1 MTTND
6 RASDGPE
13 HHRHGNEHAHDHNY
27 ESAFQDPNEP
37 EEAEEI
43 HPATKQDVEV
53 YIRTYSTM
61 LRSSGEVKIKALV
74 QAHLNADSA
83 LHVNAR
89 SKAPDMSAFVYCVQR
104 LPACI
109 MHVRRVLLGQ
119 SAEVFRKH
127 GFDVEQ
133 WEPVTAPGRRRHWFW
148 DGKDTLAVYVS
159 SASDVDDLI
168 PTLTGF
174 QIEWNKFHHL
184 LNEEANTRELLVA
197 LHNTPPALYEE
208 VIKVLQSRLLITP
221 ESWDRLRAV
230 WRERMFENLLIMAE
244 AEKSFTVRMLGGSYI
259 GYAKATNQWWT
270 PVNEVLQAR
279 DLYDRPVYFVSSN
292 THSLVNLLGG
302 SVLRIR
308 SQVED
313 FIRRGRDSQL
323 LTEYNKMMRGEV
335 RASLENLL
343 YYASRHFYT
352 ETEAGREALRRRP
365 QEEEERGIYHI
376 PSRVG
381 MPIDVQ
387 VIELARL
394 DPADFDP
401 RVQLEGLERL
411 RDSRA
416 IILNIDYPLGLAAYY
431 IFVQVAEG
439 LENIKGVY
447 VLGKAATLNGRIGD
461 VMISDSVLDEHTQN
475 IYWLDNCFTARHVA
489 PFLIYGSVLD
499 NQKAVS
505 VKGTYLQNRPYLD
518 FYYRENYT
526 VVEMEAGP
534 YLNALYEYTHPTR
547 HPTGEHINFTRLPFD
562 LGFLHYASDTPFT
575 RGKNLGAIRLAYLG
589 MDSAYATSVAIVRR
603 ILEQELAHL
612 SAPVPRPDGRSDE
625 KVARPRKAPVAAPS
639 GR

>member
-1 MTTND
+1 MTSQD
-6 RASDGPE
+6 KIPDDPGHPQ
-13 HHRHGNEHAHDHNY
+13 HQGY
-27 ESAFQDPNEP
+27 EAFRDPNEP
-37 EEAEEI
+37 DEEEQEI

-74 QAHLNADSA
+74 PAHLNADSA
-83 LHVNAR
+83 LHINAR

-109 MHVRRVLLGQ
+109 MYVRRVLLGQ

-127 GFDVEQ
+127 GFNVEQ
-133 WEPVTAPGRRRHWFW
+133 WEPVSAPGRRRHWFW
-148 DGKDTLAVYVS
+148 DGKSTLAVYVS

-174 QIEWNKFHHL
+174 QIEWNKFHRL
-184 LNEEANTRELLVA
+184 LNEEPNTRELLQA
-197 LHNTPPALYEE
+197 LRNTPPALYEE
-208 VIKVLQSRLLITP
+208 VIKVLQNRLLITQ

-270 PVNEVLQAR
+270 PVSELLMERN
-279 DLYDRPVYFVSSN
+279 LYDRPVYFVSSN

-302 SVLRIR
+302 SVLRDRDRVEEFIR
-308 SQVED
+308 S
-313 FIRRGRDSQL
+313 GRDPQL
-323 LTEYNKMMRGEV
+323 LVEYNKMRRGEV

-343 YYASRHFYT
+343 YYASRHYYT
-352 ETEAGREALRRRP
+352 DTEAGREALRRRP
-365 QEEEERGIYHI
+365 LEEEERGIYHI

-387 VIELARL
+387 IMELARL
-394 DPADFDP
+394 DPSDFDP
-401 RVQLEGLERL
+401 RVRMDGLERL
-411 RDSRA
+411 KQSRA

-439 LENIKGVY
+439 LETIRGVY

-475 IYWLDNCFTARHVA
+475 IYWLDNCFTAQDVA
-489 PFLIYGSVLD
+489 PFLVYGSVLD

-603 ILEQELAHL
+603 ILRQELAQL
-612 SAPVPRPDGRSDE
+612 AEAAPEPDGRRQE
-625 KVARPRKAPVAAPS
+625 ALPEPRKVA
-639 GR
+639 GRA